1 MEISDQ
7 RLENGDWPNLQ
18 FSNLHHKDTPMKTKV
33 YPGILLWLAVLLAA
47 CAAPESTAVSSTTL
61 PSTAVPSTETTPLG
75 WTDNEIATL
84 KSLWLGSLPDLPP
97 DPSNAYGDNPEA
109 AALGQ
114 QIFFDTRFSSNG
126 RVSCATCH
134 QPDRYF
140 TDGLPRSEGIGQTM
154 RGAPTIVGIAYS
166 PWFFWDGRRDSQW
179 SQALTPLE
187 SAVEHGANRTFYAH
201 ILADDPDYRTQY
213 EAIFGPLPDLA
224 DRSRFPDSA
233 GPVEDET
240 ARAAWAA
247 MSPADQDVINRIYA
261 NMGKAIAAYER
272 QIMPGPAPF
281 DEYAAALL
289 DGDETAMRAAL
300 TEDEVAGLR
309 LFIGEAKCIRCH
321 NGPLFTNNSFH
332 NAAVPAAGTDLDMGR
347 IKGVQEAVEN
357 EFNCLGQYSDADKND
372 CAELRYAKVM
382 GQELISAFKAPS
394 LRNVADTAPY
404 MHAGQFATLAAV
416 LDHYNHAPIPPIGH
430 SDLVPLNLSDGEL
443 AQLEAFLHT
452 LSSPLAVD
460 PALLAPPEN

>member
-1 MEISDQ
+1 MKPKMYIS
-7 RLENGDWPNLQ
+7 
-18 FSNLHHKDTPMKTKV
+18 
-33 YPGILLWLAVLLAA
+33 ILLWLAVLLTSCGALQ
-47 CAAPESTAVSSTTL
+47 ETAVSPT
-61 PSTAVPSTETTPLG
+61 PPPTAVSTPETVAFG

-114 QIFFDTRFSSNG
+114 QLFFDTRFSSNG
-126 RVSCATCH
+126 QVSCATCH

-140 TDGLPRSEGIGQTM
+140 TDGLPLSQGVGQTG

-179 SQALTPLE
+179 SQALGPME

-201 ILADDPDYRTQY
+201 ILAEDPGYSAQY
-213 EAIFGPLPDLA
+213 EAIFGPLPDLS

-247 MSPADQDVINRIYA
+247 MSPADQDAINRIYA

-281 DEYAAALL
+281 DAYVAALL
-289 DGDETAMRAAL
+289 NGDQAAMQTAL
-300 TEDEVAGLR
+300 TEDEAAGLR

-332 NAAVPAAGTDLDMGR
+332 NAAVPPAEEAALDMGR

-357 EFNCLGQYSDADKND
+357 EFNCLGPYSDAGKDD
-372 CAELRYAKVM
+372 CAELRYAKMM
-382 GQELISAFKAPS
+382 GQELISAFKVPS
-394 LRNVADTAPY
+394 LRNVAETAPY
-404 MHAGQFATLAAV
+404 MHAGQFATLAEV
-416 LDHYNHAPIPPIGH
+416 LDHYNHAPVPPIGH
-430 SDLVPLNLSDGEL
+430 SDLVPLNLSDSEL
-443 AQLEAFLHT
+443 AQLEAFLRS
-452 LSSPLAVD
+452 LSGPLAVD